1 VSNEFRDGDYLQH
14 VVDAGL
20 KIARFI
26 DSKSIDEFEVDELL
40 QDGVIRNLEVIGEAV
55 TKLSNDFKL
64 LHSHIPWSAIAGM
77 RNRLIHAYMT
87 VNLELVWDTATTF
100 VPDLLL
106 QIQAI
111 RRTLES

>member
-1 VSNEFRDGDYLQH
+1 VSNEFRDEDFLQH
-14 VVDAGL
+14 IVDAGL

-26 DSKSIDEFEVDELL
+26 DSKSIAEFEVDELL

-64 LHSHIPWSAIAGM
+64 LYSHIPWSAIAGM
-77 RNRLIHAYMT
+77 RNRLIHSYRT

-111 RRTLES
+111 RRTLDK

>member
-1 VSNEFRDGDYLQH
+1 VSNEFRDIDFLQH
-14 VVDAGL
+14 IVDAGL

-26 DSKSIDEFEVDELL
+26 DSKSIAVFEADELL

-55 TKLSNDFKL
+55 TNLSVDLKRE
-64 LHSHIPWSAIAGM
+64 HSEVPWTAIAGM

-87 VNLELVWDTATTF
+87 VNLELVWETATTF

-106 QIQAI
+106 QIHAI
-111 RRTLES
+111 RRSVGK